1 MPEDFK
7 SLYPRTR
14 VIIDCTELRTQTPA
28 SLVLNSQSFSI
39 FKSSLPFKC
48 ILGIAPHDAITFVS
62 PVYTGSM
69 SDVEIT
75 KLSGLLELIESNTIE
90 KC

>member
-39 FKSSLPFKC
+39 FKGSLPFKC
-48 ILGIAPHDAITFVS
+48 LLGIAPHDAITFVS

-75 KLSGLLELIESNTIE
+75 KLSGLLELIKSNTIE